1 MFVRWDNSLLN
12 SMESSKMSKTWF
24 ETEAELMN
32 QGVFADMQITPK
44 KKKAEK
50 FMSFEEACTIIKAC
64 VDSEIEWIEVEE
76 NNPEDIKKIKKAWRK
91 VFEIAREHEK
101 GWE

>member
-1 MFVRWDNSLLN
+1 
-12 SMESSKMSKTWF
+12 MSWF
-24 ETEAELMN
+24 ETEEELMN
-32 QGVFADMQITPK
+32 TGIFAEMQITPK

-76 NNPEDIKKIKKAWRK
+76 NNPEDIKKIKKAWK
-91 VFEIAREHEK
+91 VMTEK
-101 GWE
+101 INAESKYWEDS

>member
-1 MFVRWDNSLLN
+1 
-12 SMESSKMSKTWF
+12 MSKTWF

-44 KKKAEK
+44 KKKEEE
-50 FMSFEEACTIIKAC
+50 FMSFEEACKIVKAC
-64 VDSEIEWIEVEE
+64 VDSECEWIEVEE
-76 NNPEDIKKIKKAWRK
+76 NNPEEIKRIKKAWRK
-91 VFEIAREHEK
+91 VFEIAREYEK

>member
-1 MFVRWDNSLLN
+1 
-12 SMESSKMSKTWF
+12 MSWF
-24 ETEAELMN
+24 ETEEELMN
-32 QGVFADMQITPK
+32 TGIFADMQITPK

-76 NNPEDIKKIKKAWRK
+76 NNPEDIKKIKKAWK
-91 VFEIAREHEK
+91 VMTEK
-101 GWE
+101 INAESKYWEDS